1 MQKIAVIERE
11 ITISE
16 HEILLRGDSSAAAGG
31 RSIRADD
38 WDWLYA
44 QSSQM
49 RETPAF
55 FRPVFHGGERGLKAR
70 NYVGTIE
77 TPSGTRIEILPKS
90 FTTDEDAGRSRQLVL
105 KMLRRVLNLSTHAW
119 ESGSLALMD
128 APLHE
133 HLIELFLS
141 GVEQLVKKGI
151 RNNYVL
157 SEDNHPFLRGRL
169 RVEKQ
174 LHRRPG
180 SKPEFAIEYHDFVP
194 DRPENRLIHSAV
206 VAVSKWTRNPNNQRR
221 ARTLRFVFADIPESM
236 DYRRD
241 LQRWSMDRSLIN
253 YRGLKP
259 WCELILGVKSPL
271 YMSGGFLGLSFLF
284 PMEQLYERY
293 VAIILRQRL
302 STGCRLITQPSRHS
316 LVSHMDENWFRLS
329 PDMILE
335 RSDGSCVSLLDTKWK
350 LLDERLGN
358 SKDKY
363 GLSQSDFY
371 QMASYGEHYLNGI
384 GDIFLIYP
392 RSTFFNQHLPP
403 FHLSSNLR
411 LWAVPFDLEYDSA
424 DLPNS
429 VASGFDHVPG
439 YSPGLGGSESNGNL
453 K

>member
-16 HEILLRGDSSAAAGG
+16 YEVLLRGDASAVTGG
-31 RSIRADD
+31 TSIRADD
-38 WDWLYA
+38 WDWLYV

-55 FRPVFHGGERGLKAR
+55 FRPVFFRGERGLQAR
-70 NYVGTIE
+70 NYVGTVE

-90 FTTDEDAGRSRQLVL
+90 FTSGEDTEQSRKLVL
-105 KMLRRVLNLSTHAW
+105 KMLRRVLDLSTYSW
-119 ESGSLALMD
+119 ECGSLALMD
-128 APLHE
+128 EPLHE

-141 GVEQLVKKGI
+141 SVEQLVKKGI

-157 SEDNHPFLRGRL
+157 SEETHPFLRGRL

-180 SKPEFAIEYHDFVP
+180 SKPEFAIEYHDFIP

-206 VAVSKWTRNPNNQRR
+206 IAVSKWTRNSNNQRR
-221 ARTLRFVFADIPESM
+221 ARTLRFVFADIPESQ
-236 DYRRD
+236 DYRSD
-241 LQRWSMDRSLIN
+241 LQLWSMDRSLIN

-271 YMSGGFLGLSFLF
+271 YMSGEFHGLSFLF
-284 PMEQLYERY
+284 PMEQLFERY

-302 STGCRLITQPSRHS
+302 SPGCRLVTQPSRHS
-316 LVSHMDENWFRLS
+316 LVSHIDENWFRLK
-329 PDMILE
+329 PDMIIEHL
-335 RSDGSCVSLLDTKWK
+335 DGSCVSLLDTKWK

-363 GLSQSDFY
+363 GLSQADFY
-371 QMASYGEHYLNGI
+371 QMAAYGDYYMKGKGEM
-384 GDIFLIYP
+384 FLIYP
-392 RSTFFNQHLPP
+392 RSTHFNQTLPP
-403 FHLSSNLR
+403 FHLSPALR
-411 LWAVPFDLEYDSA
+411 LWAVPFDLENDSI
-424 DLPNS
+424 DLANS
-429 VASGFDHVPG
+429 GVTEGG
-439 YSPGLGGSESNGNL
+439 LIPGLSPVFGAS
-453 K
+453 